1 MIPHLTLFGKKE
13 IFPLPSCPIVPQRDL
28 WYACFNNGPEAPM
41 KRSAYWILLTL
52 GILPFALPILLGL
65 YRMTI
70 ETWTLGDWLILY
82 SFLYWP
88 TYLLGAALLTLA
100 IINLRK

>member
-1 MIPHLTLFGKKE
+1 M
-13 IFPLPSCPIVPQRDL
+13 PLRDL
-28 WYACFNNGPEAPM
+28 WYACSKNGQGVPM
-41 KRSAYWILLTL
+41 KRPVYWILLAL
-52 GILPFALPILLGL
+52 GILPFALPIHLGL
-65 YRMTI
+65 YHMTR